1 MLSDAIQFI
10 QAWYREQSNGTWEH
24 GHGITI
30 ESLATPGWLVRIDLE
45 ETPFEGLTMREVSTQ
60 KSSKDWMVCRV
71 AHNQFHGEGDP
82 QKLAAILHVFQSWA
96 SQPAVK

>member
-1 MLSDAIQFI
+1 MLSEAIQFL
-10 QAWYREQSNGTWEH
+10 QAWYQQQSNGFWEH

-30 ESLATPGWLVRIDLE
+30 ETLAAPGWLVRIDLE
-45 ETPFEGLTMREVSTQ
+45 ETPFEGRSMREVSAQ
-60 KSSKDWMVCRV
+60 RSAKDWIVCRV
-71 AHNQFHGEGDP
+71 EHNQFHGEGDP